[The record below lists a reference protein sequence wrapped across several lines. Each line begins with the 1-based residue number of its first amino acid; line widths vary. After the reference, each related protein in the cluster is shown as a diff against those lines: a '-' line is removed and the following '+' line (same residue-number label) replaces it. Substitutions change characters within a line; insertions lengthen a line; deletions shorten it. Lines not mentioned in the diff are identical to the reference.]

1 MIYAAGVL
9 AEIQETEGLFS
20 IRSILHLIP
29 GFELDCLPVCLDLVC
44 LRALQQYN
52 VFDSTPSRSGVQF
65 YATYEVLMAE
75 NSSGSRFSLIQLG
88 ETSTTVSLMYA

>member
-29 GFELDCLPVCLDLVC
+29 GFEPHPVSACL
-44 LRALQQYN
+44 
-52 VFDSTPSRSGVQF
+52 SRSGPFPRGPTVQCLRLNTF
-65 YATYEVLMAE
+65 SEWSPVLWHPGGAE
-75 NSSGSRFSLIQLG
+75 GRKQQRQQL
-88 ETSTTVSLMYA
+88 

>member
-29 GFELDCLPVCLDLVC
+29 GFEPDCLPVCLDLVC
-44 LRALQQYN
+44 LRAVQQYN
-52 VFDSTPSRSGVQF
+52 VFNSTPQSGVQF
-65 YATYEVLMAE
+65 YATQEVLKAE
-75 NSSGSRFSLIQLG
+75 NSSASRFSLIQQG

>member
-29 GFELDCLPVCLDLVC
+29 GFEPECLPVCLDLVC
-44 LRALQQYN
+44 LRTAQQYN
-52 VFDSTPSRSGVQF
+52 VFDSTPPQSGVQF
-65 YATYEVLMAE
+65 YATQEVLKAE
-75 NSSGSRFSLIQLG
+75 NSSGFSLIQQG